1 MANFALNYSFSR
13 NLNIPLDEDAV
24 KSSLSEVVSYVQTK
38 SKCYA
43 GQLFSVT
50 GDTENN
56 GLYIALTTGAEGQV
70 IKLASQDALDAVAAS
85 AGKIDKIQLNGTE
98 LTINDKVVNI
108 DLSTY
113 ATIEYVEEQ
122 IEGLA
127 DKYAPKAEFEEVQK
141 KVEDI
146 TSVGG
151 EPNVQSDWN
160 VVDEESDAFIKNK
173 PDLTVFAKTTAVT
186 EDIATAFES
195 GVSYTDAKVKE
206 VSDVVSVLVGED
218 AQKSARAIAAEE
230 VAKVVASAD
239 TDFDTLKEIAD
250 WIKNDTTGAAN
261 MANDIADLKE
271 ADITIDGR
279 LDVLEGVKH
288 THTNKDVLDGIS
300 SEKVAAWDA
309 AEQNANDYADGLAGN
324 YDAAGSAESAL
335 TEAKSYAD
343 SQVAEAIL
351 SANTAAS
358 NAQAAAKT
366 YTDGQVAEAIL
377 SANTAASNAQAA
389 AKTYTDTEIGKL
401 GNTYATTASVDTIK
415 TTLENK
421 ISTDIAGL
429 SEVYDIKGAAAGALG
444 EAKTYAEG
452 LGVNYDKAGDASKA
466 LTDAKAYADGLAKNY
481 DSVGAAASAL
491 TDAKAYADSLASNYD
506 AAGAAAS
513 ALTDAKAYADS
524 LASNYDAAGAAA
536 SAAASA
542 LTDAKNFTT
551 AEIAKLSE
559 VYDEKGAA
567 SNALTSAQTYV
578 DTKLVDYATKSYV
591 TDTIV
596 GQLSGGTI
604 VIEGYA
610 KVEDVKAQVAS
621 AKTEAIEAASA
632 YTDGEIA
639 KLSEVYASK
648 SAFETLIGED
658 TEKSAR
664 SIAAEEVAKV
674 VASAPEAYD
683 TLKEI
688 ADYIAN
694 DITSAATLANTVSDL
709 VEINADSRLEAL
721 EAISGQSHVHDNK
734 ELLDT
739 YTQTEADLADAV
751 AKKHEHT
758 NKEVLDGISSE
769 KVAAWD
775 AAEQNAK
782 DYADGLVE
790 NIKPYE
796 GGVAANIAMGENDT
810 YVVDV
815 KVSDAEQNFL
825 QVNADNELEVS
836 AITLDA
842 AVTSKDIVIEGGQWE
857 NMVKT
862 VYTGGTVPA
871 GTTWESFLE
880 AMLCVE
886 KFPGTISTTSAFT
899 VSCGNINPGIDKSGT
914 VEVGTVVTLSKTVAN
929 DTTATQSITVG
940 TFSGAGKT
948 YGYKIG
954 ENGAHVNAKTYTETL
969 TPSLKSSSKA
979 LKVTFTGFTNAV
991 NNGTVIETKTGE
1003 GEIAAVTMYAM
1014 SGTNKVKVYQTG
1026 DTYTSSSAVTAGTI
1040 YAATNLKNYY
1050 KSDKVTPNTH
1060 TPSCPAVDKTAS
1072 DTTEYS
1078 VTGAFKYF
1086 VGDVTDYAVDYWD
1099 TDRSSVVRG
1108 LATQDWAT
1116 ASTISV
1122 AHTFKVGTKQ
1132 QTVVVPAKYTS
1143 VAGKDVN
1150 NGDVTFNLVKTFD
1163 FTNAQGYISSYK
1175 VFVAPAADG
1184 LGSDS
1189 KITITIK

>member
-24 KSSLSEVVSYVQTK
+24 KTSLSEVVSYVQTK

-141 KVEDI
+141 KVDDI

-160 VVDEESDAFIKNK
+160 VVDESSDAFIKNK
-173 PDLTVFAKTTAVT
+173 PDLNVYATKTELT
-186 EDIATAFES
+186 EAQTAFS
-195 GVSYTDAKVKE
+195 GLVEDSIEALAE
-206 VSDVVSVLVGED
+206 VYASKTLVDTLVGED
-218 AQKSARAIAAEE
+218 KEKSARAIAAEE

-239 TDFDTLKEIAD
+239 SSFDTLKEIAD
-250 WIKNDTTGAAN
+250 WIANDTTGSAQ
-261 MANDIADLKE
+261 MAEDIAALKAVS
-271 ADITIDGR
+271 ADTR
-279 LDVLEGVKH
+279 LVSLETDTHKH
-288 THTNKDVLDGIS
+288 ENKDVLDSITT
-300 SEKVAAWDA
+300 ENVTAWSA
-309 AEQNANDYADGLAGN
+309 AEKNAKDYADAKETAIHTWVEDKN
-324 YDAAGSAESAL
+324 YL
-335 TEAKSYAD
+335 TEHQDISHLATKTEVSE
-343 SQVAEAIL
+343 AEARSSAYTDTEISKL
-351 SANTAAS
+351 SDVYDEKGAAAS
-358 NAQAAAKT
+358 AKT
-366 YTDGQVAEAIL
+366 EAVD
-377 SANTAASNAQAA
+377 A

-401 GNTYATTASVDTIK
+401 GNTYETKANAESVKTA
-415 TTLENK
+415 LENK
-421 ISTDIAGL
+421 IATDVAAAK
-429 SEVYDIKGAAAGALG
+429 SEVDTAAKGYAEAAEGAA
-444 EAKTYAEG
+444 KT
-452 LGVNYDKAGDASKA
+452 
-466 LTDAKAYADGLAKNY
+466 YADGLAVNY
-481 DSVGAAASAL
+481 E
-491 TDAKAYADSLASNYD
+491 T
-506 AAGAAAS
+506 AGAAAK
-513 ALTDAKAYADS
+513 ALADAKLYADG
-524 LASNYDAAGAAA
+524 LADNYDAAGAAA

-551 AEIAKLSE
+551 SEIAKLSG

-567 SNALTSAQTYV
+567 SNALTSAHTYV

-648 SAFETLIGED
+648 SAFETLIGDD

-709 VEINADSRLEAL
+709 VEINAGSRLEAL

-758 NKEVLDGISSE
+758 NKDVLDGISSE

-796 GGVAANIAMGENDT
+796 GGVATSIVSGENDT
-810 YVVDV
+810 YVVNV
-815 KVSDAEQNFL
+815 KVAADTEAKKNFL
-825 QVNADNELEVS
+825 DVSETNELEVTG
-836 AITLDA
+836 ITLDA
-842 AVTSKDIVIEGGQWE
+842 AKTSKEIVVEGGAWE
-857 NMVKT
+857 SIVKPIF
-862 VYTGGTVPA
+862 GTSVPA

-1072 DTTEYS
+1072 DTTEYI

-1086 VGDVTDYAVDYWD
+1086 IGDVTDYAVDYWD

-1108 LATQDWAT
+1108 LATKDWAT